1 MNELE
6 QRIGGGAIESAVE
19 AAKLA
24 SDAARTTEQ
33 LIEALATFM
42 QYNPDDDDQI
52 TVPNVTVKEMKSTL
66 AVARLGSFTEAAKAM
81 GVSQPGL
88 SRQVQRVEK
97 IYGFN
102 IFDRSVRSSPITPR
116 GTLIIE
122 AFRDSLSSLA
132 RSQSAVD
139 KLS

>member
-1 MNELE
+1 MTELE

-97 IYGFN
+97 IYGFK

-122 AFRDSLSSLA
+122 AFSDSLSSLA